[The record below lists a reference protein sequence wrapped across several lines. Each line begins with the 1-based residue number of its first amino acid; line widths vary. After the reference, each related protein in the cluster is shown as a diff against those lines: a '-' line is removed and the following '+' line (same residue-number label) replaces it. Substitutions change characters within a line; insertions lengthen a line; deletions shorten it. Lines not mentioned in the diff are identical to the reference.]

1 MRDIEQTEDFAS
13 MHDFL
18 VKQNFEYMHEHQDI
32 LDWSVAYRFVKD
44 DVTLGYVW
52 AYQLAE
58 EDEKF
63 IAHMCI
69 DKKYQGR
76 VLTKHIVN
84 KFYALMH
91 EFGASVLLIES
102 INNKLINLYKRIG
115 WQQSSDQSVYINL
128 PYQWRIN
135 HGK

>member
-18 VKQNFEYMHEHQDI
+18 VKENFKYMHEHQDI

-52 AYQLAE
+52 LYQLSE
-58 EDEKF
+58 ENEKF
-63 IAHMCI
+63 LGHMCI

-76 VLTKHIVN
+76 VLTRHIVN

-91 EFGASVLLIES
+91 EFGASVLLKNFEKKIRNFLS
-102 INNKLINLYKRIG
+102 LNKFCLIL
-115 WQQSSDQSVYINL
+115 V
-128 PYQWRIN
+128 PYL
-135 HGK
+135 